1 MTFPIRAALFAAL
14 ALLVSTPLRA
24 DDVKAGDLVISQA
37 WSRATPGSAK
47 VGGGYLTITNNGS
60 AADRLVSAT
69 SDVADKVELH
79 EMSMSNGVM
88 SMRPVDGGLAIEPG
102 KSVSLAP
109 GGFHLMLLGLK
120 APLLQGK
127 QVPLTLTF
135 AKAGSVKVS
144 LDVLGVGA
152 RGPAGSAGAP
162 MPDHDH
168 SGMKM

>member
-1 MTFPIRAALFAAL
+1 MMMKQLTRAALFAAL

-60 AADRLVSAT
+60 AADRLLSAA
-69 SDVADKVELH
+69 SDVAEKVELH

-127 QVPLTLTF
+127 QVPVTLTF
-135 AKAGSVKVS
+135 EKAGSVKVS

-152 RGPAGSAGAP
+152 KGPGGAAP
-162 MPDHDH
+162 MDH